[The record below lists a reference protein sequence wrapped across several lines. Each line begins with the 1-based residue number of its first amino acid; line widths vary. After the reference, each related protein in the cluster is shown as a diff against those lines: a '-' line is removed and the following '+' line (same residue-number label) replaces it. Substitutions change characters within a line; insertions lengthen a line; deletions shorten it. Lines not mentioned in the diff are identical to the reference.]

1 MKILTRLLAILSI
14 AVLVPTCVWAL
25 PGDDAYVEG
34 YAAALLEREFSI
46 TAPSLRVQN
55 GVIIIGAADLAGA
68 DRARVVSALSRIRG
82 AVRVDVVEPG
92 AVAPP
97 LPTKPAPD
105 APKPKVLD
113 VVESGWF

>member
-1 MKILTRLLAILSI
+1 MNNLARLLVIVAL
-14 AVLVPTCVWAL
+14 AVLLPTCAWAL

-34 YAAALLEREFSI
+34 YAAALLEREFRI

-55 GVIIIGAADLAGA
+55 GVIIIGAGDLAGA

-82 AVRVDVVEPG
+82 AVRVDVVEAG

-97 LPTKPAPD
+97 LPTKPDPEA
-105 APKPKVLD
+105 
-113 VVESGWF
+113 

>member
-1 MKILTRLLAILSI
+1 MRKLARLLAVVSLVFLLPAI
-14 AVLVPTCVWAL
+14 AAAL

-34 YAAALLEREFSI
+34 YAAALLEREFRI

-68 DRARVVSALSRIRG
+68 DRGRVVSSLSRIRG

-97 LPTKPAPD
+97 LPTKPDPAE
-105 APKPKVLD
+105 A
-113 VVESGWF
+113 